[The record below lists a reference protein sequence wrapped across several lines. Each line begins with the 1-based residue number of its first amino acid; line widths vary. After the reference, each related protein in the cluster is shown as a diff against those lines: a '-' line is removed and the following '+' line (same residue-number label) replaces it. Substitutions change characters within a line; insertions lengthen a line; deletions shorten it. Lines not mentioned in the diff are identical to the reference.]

1 MATFAIKPSVL
12 FKCCFLFIFLA
23 CGLEEYYD
31 LPDPTNATRI
41 NTPSSSSL
49 TGVVATSES
58 HKFSFSV
65 FKPTATGF
73 INSGTDVYYRIYN
86 NLDQLKNDAKGI
98 DDAIAAQ
105 STNVVSLLQSKSYL
119 RLRSYPDRLP
129 LISSASLV
137 AGSNSVVIRLS
148 DEGVG
153 SSLFSAGISVNTANT
168 GSPLRDDR
176 REFFFDYNTSN
187 SLLPKASDS
196 DTVFSSIDDGYWF
209 VNAYAVSTALTLKFV
224 PVQSKTLGLGFLAF
238 KNRN

>member
-41 NTPSSSSL
+41 NIPSSSNL

-65 FKPTATGF
+65 FKPTGTGF

-119 RLRSYPDRLP
+119 RLRSYPDSLP
-129 LISSASLV
+129 LILSSSLA

-153 SSLFSAGISVNTANT
+153 SSLFSAGISVAGNIA
-168 GSPLRDDR
+168 SPRRDDR
-176 REFFFDYNTSN
+176 REFFFDYNNTLN

-196 DTVFSSIDDGYWF
+196 DTIFSSTDDGYWF